1 MHKPLT
7 SWKNVLTSLGRRVNW
22 PNFYRSKQQR
32 TLARHQENSRLR
44 LEVECLETRRML
56 TFIVAAFETPDL
68 VVTTTVDIV
77 DPLDGETSLREA
89 IEFAN
94 DPTVGPD
101 AEIEDFFL
109 DEIIFSLSLIHI

>member
-56 TFIVAAFETPDL
+56 ATVTEVVDFGDL
-68 VVTTTVDIV
+68 LVTTTADVVDAF
-77 DPLDGETSLREA
+77 DGETSLR
-89 IEFAN
+89 
-94 DPTVGPD
+94 
-101 AEIEDFFL
+101 
-109 DEIIFSLSLIHI
+109 LSLIHI